1 MFLKSK
7 DFKMTEK
14 RISNIEDNISMIHQN
29 LGSIDVKTK
38 EILEKQYDNTYIKD
52 TNKSILTV
60 TKKLLKIEKLL
71 EEYTQ
76 NLEINEYF
84 SSYKNNT
91 INLEKKFDELKIENT
106 DEVKEFFAEYIKEL
120 VNLRADVNTMAR
132 YFNSEIKNIRNSIK
146 DIQENEEYEDH
157 WTEDNPDFVI

>member
-106 DEVKEFFAEYIKEL
+106 NEVKEFFVEYIKEL

-146 DIQENEEYEDH
+146 DIQENDEYEVH

>member
-14 RISNIEDNISMIHQN
+14 RISNIEDDISMIHQN

>member
-14 RISNIEDNISMIHQN
+14 RISNIEDNISMMHQN

-71 EEYTQ
+71 EKYTQ

-146 DIQENEEYEDH
+146 DIQENDEYEDH

>member
-106 DEVKEFFAEYIKEL
+106 DEVKEFFVEYIKEL

-146 DIQENEEYEDH
+146 DIQENDEYEDH

>member
-106 DEVKEFFAEYIKEL
+106 NEVKEFFAEYIKEL

-146 DIQENEEYEDH
+146 DIQENDEYEDH